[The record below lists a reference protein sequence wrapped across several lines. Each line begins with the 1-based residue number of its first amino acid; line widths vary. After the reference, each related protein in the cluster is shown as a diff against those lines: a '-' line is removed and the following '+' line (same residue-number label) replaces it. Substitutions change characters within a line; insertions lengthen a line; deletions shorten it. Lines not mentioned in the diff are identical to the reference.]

1 MQDELTV
8 LYTVLNTLFL
18 VAYVLSALV
27 QYNDPDALPWIAIY
41 IASAIMCISYYRR
54 RLPRW
59 MAPTLLVIS
68 LLWIGTLLPAVAGQV
83 SLSEIFESL
92 SMRTRSVEEAREIG
106 GLALV
111 AIWAAVLAHRKGR

>member
-41 IASAIMCISYYRR
+41 IASAIMCISYHRR

>member
-41 IASAIMCISYYRR
+41 IASAIMCINYYRR

-83 SLSEIFESL
+83 PLSEIFESL